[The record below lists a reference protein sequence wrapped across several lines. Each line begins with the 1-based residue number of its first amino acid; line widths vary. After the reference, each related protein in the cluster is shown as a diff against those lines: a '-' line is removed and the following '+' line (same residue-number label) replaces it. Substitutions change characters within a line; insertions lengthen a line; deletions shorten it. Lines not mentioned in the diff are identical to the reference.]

1 MGIVAIDPSSPFS
14 GGAIL
19 GDRIRMSEVC
29 GDPGVFVRSMAT
41 RGALGGLARGTL
53 DAVDILDAAGY
64 EIVIVETVGVGQDE
78 VDIARAAHTTVVVS
92 APGLGDDVQAI
103 KAGILE
109 IADIHVVAKSDR
121 SDAKKTATDLKSML
135 AMGPPS
141 KRSGD
146 WQPPVLATSALSGD
160 GVVALREAIDAHRAA
175 LEGSG
180 AIVARRA
187 EINERRLLLASEEAL
202 RKSLRAAAR
211 RACGRAACRAQR
223 TQLEPACGGVAPAG
237 NLAEGGSPMNDDRDA
252 DPRTLAAQLDL
263 WERNEVATFLARQ
276 PEREKDFRTQGG
288 LPLKRVY
295 TPLDVADTPPSDVG
309 LPGQYPYTRGPYPT
323 MYRGRF
329 WTMRQIAGFG
339 TAEDTNGRFKYLISQ
354 GQTGLSTDFDMPTLM
369 GYDSDHPLCEGEV
382 GREGVA
388 VDTLADVEHLFDGID
403 LEHISVSMTI
413 NPTAWILL
421 AMYIALAQK
430 RGCDLNRLSGTIQ
443 ADILKEYQAQK
454 EWIFPIAPSVRIV
467 RDCITWCARNM
478 KRYNP
483 INISGYHI
491 SEAGASPLDEAAFT
505 MCNLVTYVEA
515 VTKTGMHVDE
525 FAPRLAFYYVA
536 QADFF
541 EEIAKMRAVRRVYA
555 KLMRER
561 FGARNPESMRLRF
574 HCQTAAASLTR
585 PQPQINIVRTGLQAL
600 AAVLGGAQSLHTN
613 GMDEAFAIP
622 TEEAMKIALRTQQ
635 IIADESGVASVADPL
650 GGSYFVESLTTTF
663 ERGIF
668 AVLDE
673 VESRG
678 GTVKM
683 IEEGWFQQRIA
694 DFAYETAKRKAS
706 GDKPVIGVNRYV
718 EADERFDVETHPYD
732 PTTAERQISRL
743 QRTRRERDNARVDA
757 LLDRLAAVA
766 ADEGENILPVTID
779 LVAAGASMGD
789 IVERL
794 KGVWGTYRE
803 RPVF

>member
-1 MGIVAIDPSSPFS
+1 MTQSDGRDP
-14 GGAIL
+14 
-19 GDRIRMSEVC
+19 D
-29 GDPGVFVRSMAT
+29 
-41 RGALGGLARGTL
+41 
-53 DAVDILDAAGY
+53 
-64 EIVIVETVGVGQDE
+64 
-78 VDIARAAHTTVVVS
+78 
-92 APGLGDDVQAI
+92 
-103 KAGILE
+103 
-109 IADIHVVAKSDR
+109 
-121 SDAKKTATDLKSML
+121 
-135 AMGPPS
+135 
-141 KRSGD
+141 
-146 WQPPVLATSALSGD
+146 
-160 GVVALREAIDAHRAA
+160 
-175 LEGSG
+175 
-180 AIVARRA
+180 
-187 EINERRLLLASEEAL
+187 
-202 RKSLRAAAR
+202 
-211 RACGRAACRAQR
+211 
-223 TQLEPACGGVAPAG
+223 APA
-237 NLAEGGSPMNDDRDA
+237 
-252 DPRTLAAQLDL
+252 LAAQIDA
-263 WERNEVATFLARQ
+263 WEKNEVASFLARQ
-276 PEREKDFRTQGG
+276 PERQPEFRTLGG

-295 TPLDVADTPPSDVG
+295 TPLDLADTPSADVG

-339 TAEDTNGRFKYLISQ
+339 TAEDTNGRFKYLIEQ

-388 VDTLADVEHLFDGID
+388 VDTLADVELLFDGID
-403 LEHISVSMTI
+403 LERISVSMTI

-491 SEAGASPLDEAAFT
+491 SEAGSSPLDEAAFT
-505 MCNLVTYVEA
+505 MCNLVTYVDA

-541 EEIAKMRAVRRVYA
+541 EEIAKLRAVRRVYA
-555 KLMRER
+555 KIMRER

-635 IIADESGVASVADPL
+635 IIAEESGVANVADPL
-650 GGSYFVESLTTTF
+650 GGSYFVESLTTQF

-668 AVLDE
+668 GVLEE
-673 VESRG
+673 VERRG
-678 GTVKM
+678 GTIKL
-683 IEEGWFQQRIA
+683 IEQGWFQQRIA

-706 GDKPVIGVNRYV
+706 GAKPVIGVNKYV
-718 EADERFDVETHPYD
+718 EPDERFDVEIHPYD
-732 PTTAERQISRL
+732 PTTAERQIARL
-743 QRTRRERDNARVDA
+743 ERVRRERDQAQVSA
-757 LLDRLAAVA
+757 LLDRLVTVA
-766 ADEGENILPVTID
+766 ADENENILPVTID

-794 KGVWGTYRE
+794 KGLWGTYRE